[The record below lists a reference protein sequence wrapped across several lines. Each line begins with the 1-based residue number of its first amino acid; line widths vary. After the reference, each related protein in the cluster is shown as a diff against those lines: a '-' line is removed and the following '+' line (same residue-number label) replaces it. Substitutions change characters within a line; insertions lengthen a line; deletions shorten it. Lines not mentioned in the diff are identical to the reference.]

1 MMVGCPMRLEVKGD
15 RHHFFFGEC
24 SQLSNAPSVTTRP
37 RILERPRI
45 LLGEMGLG
53 SDI

>member
-15 RHHFFFGEC
+15 RHHFFLEC
-24 SQLSNAPSVTTRP
+24 NQLFNAPSVTTRP